1 MNAKTWI
8 CQYVYVWIDHAKLGT
23 ELIRRWPSHKH
34 NHFKPYSFTAWHM
47 LHKIFFILKL
57 NPFYCLQSSHLF
69 HRHFSCRS
77 ISCILKGYS
86 LLFCGSLSLIPSCGD
101 GSALSACLFLF
112 WVPSVLWI
120 LFNLQLYLSVH
131 RRTEGENWLL
141 TLQREN
147 VFLSWQTV
155 FSKMYH
161 SIAP

>member
-1 MNAKTWI
+1 MNAKTWD
-8 CQYVYVWIDHAKLGT
+8 CQYVYAWIDRAKLGT

-34 NHFKPYSFTAWHM
+34 NHFKPYSITEWHVAQN
-47 LHKIFFILKL
+47 IFHFEIKS
-57 NPFYCLQSSHLF
+57 CLLLAVFPPF
-69 HRHFSCRS
+69 HRHVSCRS

-86 LLFCGSLSLIPSCGD
+86 LLFCGSLSLIPSCSD
-101 GSALSACLFLF
+101 GSALSDCVFLF

-131 RRTEGENWLL
+131 KRTEGENWLL

-161 SIAP
+161 SISS